1 MNQEIQDLVT
11 SYNDAV
17 DRYNLARLEYA
28 MLFDGFSLPPVAN
41 TMPNE
46 GLERAERHRPATLSV
61 QAVRDFFE
69 DIFHGAISADTR
81 STAYGSLLHAD
92 DPAAMVDSVLT
103 GRLRAGVPY
112 EHRAAGRW
120 P

>member
-28 MLFDGFSLPPVAN
+28 MAFDGFALPPVAN

-46 GLERAERHRPATLSV
+46 GLEHAERHRPATLSV

-69 DIFHGAISADTR
+69 DVFHGAVAADTC
-81 STAYGSLLHAD
+81 STAYDSLRGASLE
-92 DPAAMVDSVLT
+92 LT
-103 GRLRAGVPY
+103 RRFFQVSLTRMGISCHGMID
-112 EHRAAGRW
+112 
-120 P
+120 